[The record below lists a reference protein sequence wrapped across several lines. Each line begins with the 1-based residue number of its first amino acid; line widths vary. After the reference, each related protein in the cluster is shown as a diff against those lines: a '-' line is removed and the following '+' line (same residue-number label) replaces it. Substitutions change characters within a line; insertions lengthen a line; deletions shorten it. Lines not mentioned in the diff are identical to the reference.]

1 MSFRSLI
8 TRGHGRWGF
17 ATSCMTLIIA
27 VVVLAP
33 PAASAEEPALQVSVT
48 YAAHGSYQMSETG
61 EIDRQAD
68 AEFGWSDLFPPLG
81 AIELSGPTVSG
92 PGVGP
97 GNANG
102 MNGYLVEGDPG
113 PAGPAGEFSSS
124 QAGSHGTCGATG
136 NLEARAPQ
144 LWVTPEITEAGGGT
158 NWNFEIKEAGRFV
171 DASPS
176 SGDDCGLAGHT
187 GVDDVFWDNWVEQ
200 TQSGGDQIDRSFKLT
215 SQELH
220 GSREIVLPVSYD
232 QAVNAEGW
240 GGGDYCTLRVEACTV
255 SFGWSGTVTLKIAP
269 AEEEGEAPP
278 AGPGGGTGPGSG
290 PAPPPASAPST
301 GGSGDGCLVPR
312 LRGKKLGKAR
322 KLLASA
328 GCKLGKVEERR
339 ATRAHRGKVTAQAKA
354 PGRRLH
360 AGTAVGVTVGR

>member
-1 MSFRSLI
+1 
-8 TRGHGRWGF
+8 
-17 ATSCMTLIIA
+17 MTLIIA

-113 PAGPAGEFSSS
+113 PAGPTGEFSSS

-144 LWVTPEITEAGGGT
+144 LWVTPEITEAGGAT

-200 TQSGGDQIDRSFKLT
+200 TQSGGDQIDHSFKLT

-240 GGGDYCTLRVEACTV
+240 GGGDYCTFRVEACTV

-278 AGPGGGTGPGSG
+278 AGPGGGTGSASG

-328 GCKLGKVEERR
+328 GCKLGKVKERR